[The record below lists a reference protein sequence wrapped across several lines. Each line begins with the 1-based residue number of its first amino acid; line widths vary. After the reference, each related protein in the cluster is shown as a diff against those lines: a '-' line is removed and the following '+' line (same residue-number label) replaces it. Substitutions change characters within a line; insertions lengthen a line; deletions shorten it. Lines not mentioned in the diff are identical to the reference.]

1 MILNVDRRYF
11 FLRNNTGFFLSV
23 AAQYIVSQRQK
34 MLATH
39 KSFPNMKKC
48 SIPLIALV
56 LLQLSC
62 IVLEC

>member
-1 MILNVDRRYF
+1 MLTGDTFFFEIILA
-11 FLRNNTGFFLSV
+11 FFLSV

-34 MLATH
+34 MLATY

-48 SIPLIALV
+48 SIPLTALV

-62 IVLEC
+62 IVIEC

>member
-11 FLRNNTGFFLSV
+11 FCEIILAFLSV
-23 AAQYIVSQRQK
+23 AAQYVVSQRQK
-34 MLATH
+34 MLATY
-39 KSFPNMKKC
+39 KSFPNMKKY

>member
-1 MILNVDRRYF
+1 MLTGDTFFCEIILAF
-11 FLRNNTGFFLSV
+11 FDLLQHSTL
-23 AAQYIVSQRQK
+23 YLKDKQK
-34 MLATH
+34 MLATYR
-39 KSFPNMKKC
+39 SFPNMKKC